1 MRWKFVAISLLVIAV
16 LLPATGYLFLRT
28 RDFNSYKNVIANA
41 VKDATGRELSLEG
54 DVDLEISFWPAL
66 VVTDVALANTLWG
79 SQPEMIRIHRLEVRL
94 SLLRLLVGNVDLKQM
109 AMLGVDLVLETDAA
123 GLGNWDFNHAEGSG
137 GHNPWTFTQ
146 LDVRYIRIE
155 DLHLLF
161 HNGET
166 GSRMRLSVGSLNAS
180 KDASEKVLD
189 IDLKGEFNKQMV
201 ALSGQTGLISDLFAR
216 NKFPVNLSGQIAS
229 AAIKVRGAVS
239 DVVDLK
245 GIDLEISAS
254 GKDLAEVAST
264 AGISVMNTDAFDV
277 KGHVEGSAATLA
289 LKEAKGN
296 LSIKG
301 VEIDVDGSIG
311 EIFSLDDID
320 LQIKASGRN
329 LAEVGPVIKQSLP
342 ETGPFTLSG
351 RLTGSVKALAL
362 QDARG
367 KASHRSLNLTLNGA
381 VKDLLALSGL
391 NLNAELSG
399 RNLAEVGPVIK
410 QSLPETGP
418 FTLSG
423 RLTGSVKALALQDA
437 RGKASH
443 RSLNLT
449 LSGDVKDLLALSG
462 LNLNVWC
469 SGGELSDMGPW
480 AGVNLPE
487 LGRFDVRSHLTGSAK
502 LLELDGLSALV
513 DQSDLNGS
521 ARVEFRK
528 RPKITAILESALLDL
543 TPLMKVGK
551 AEAIKVAENMGRD
564 RGLFSDEPL
573 PFDKLEAVDVDITLN
588 ARNIRSR
595 DARWEFG
602 RLAIKLEEGD
612 LRVER
617 LEAAYKGTKVSGTA
631 FFQAGSPSHV
641 EAKFLVQ
648 GFDLGAFLREV
659 QVSEKVKGRL
669 DIAADVSSRG
679 NSVKTLLGKLNG
691 TAGVVMGQGYL
702 SKYLDW
708 LAQDLTRKVIP
719 FWGDQ
724 EKAGVI
730 DCAVIQFDI
739 KNGLATS
746 QAFVLNSPV
755 SVLTGEGT
763 VNLETEKVNFLLSP
777 SPKYP
782 SLFSLATN
790 LQVTGTIQ
798 NPEVRPNLASLALK
812 GARALSVFLVGPVG
826 LLAPF
831 INLGASQQHPCDIT
845 KIGEPELQA
854 MPTK

>member
-16 LLPATGYLFLRT
+16 LLPAAGYLFLRT
-28 RDFNSYKNVIANA
+28 RDFNRYKGVIANA

-54 DVDLEISFWPAL
+54 DVDLQISFWPAL
-66 VVTDVALANTLWG
+66 VVSNVALANTPWG
-79 SQPEMIRIHRLEVRL
+79 SQPEMIRIHRLEARL
-94 SLLRLLVGNVDLKQM
+94 SLLRLLMGSVDLKQV
-109 AMLGVDLVLETDAA
+109 AILGVDLVVETDAS
-123 GLGNWDFNHAEGSG
+123 GVGNWEFNPAEGSSQY
-137 GHNPWTFTQ
+137 NLWTFKQ
-146 LDVRYIRIE
+146 LEVGDIRIE
-155 DLHLLF
+155 DLRLLF

-166 GSRMRLSVGSLNAS
+166 GSKMRLTISSLNAS
-180 KDASEKVLD
+180 KDDSKKVLA
-189 IDLKGEFNKQMV
+189 IDLEGEFNKQKV

-216 NKFPVNLSGQIAS
+216 KQFPVDFSGQIAS
-229 AAIKVRGAVS
+229 AAIKVRGVVS
-239 DVVDLK
+239 YMAELK
-245 GIDLEISAS
+245 GMDLEIHAS
-254 GKDLAEVAST
+254 GKNLAEVAST
-264 AGISVMNTDAFDV
+264 AGISFVNTDAFDV
-277 KGHVEGSAATLA
+277 KGHVEGSAETLA

-296 LSIKG
+296 FSIKG
-301 VEIDVDGSIG
+301 VEIDVGGSIG
-311 EIFSLDDID
+311 EILSLDDID
-320 LQIKASGRN
+320 LQIKASGGN
-329 LAEVGPVIKQSLP
+329 LAEVGPVIKQDLP

-351 RLTGSVKALAL
+351 RLTGSATALSL

-367 KASHRSLNLTLNGA
+367 KASHRSLNLTLNGG

-391 NLNAELSG
+391 
-399 RNLAEVGPVIK
+399 
-410 QSLPETGP
+410 
-418 FTLSG
+418 
-423 RLTGSVKALALQDA
+423 D
-437 RGKASH
+437 
-443 RSLNLT
+443 
-449 LSGDVKDLLALSG
+449 
-462 LNLNVWC
+462 LNVRC
-469 SGGELSDMGPW
+469 SGKELSDIGPW
-480 AGVNLPE
+480 VGGKLPE
-487 LGRFDVRSHLTGSAK
+487 LGKFDIKGHLTGSAM

-521 ARVEFRK
+521 ARVEFHK
-528 RPKITAILESALLDL
+528 RPKITATLESALLDL
-543 TPLMKVGK
+543 TPLMKVEK
-551 AEAIKVAENMGRD
+551 AEEKKVVENLGSE

-573 PFDKLEAVDVDITLN
+573 PFDKLEAVDADITLN

-595 DARWEFG
+595 DAGWEFG
-602 RLAIKLEEGD
+602 RLAIKLEEGN

-631 FFQAGSPSHV
+631 FFQAGSPPHV

-659 QVSEKVKGRL
+659 HVSEKVKGRL
-669 DIAADVSSRG
+669 DIAADVGSTG

-691 TAGVVMGQGYL
+691 TAGAVMGQGYL

-719 FWGDQ
+719 FWGDH

-730 DCAVIQFDI
+730 DCGVVEFDI

-746 QAFVLNSPV
+746 QAFRFETPV

-763 VNLETEKVNFLLSP
+763 INLETEKVNFLLSP
-777 SPKYP
+777 SPKHP

-798 NPEVRPNLASLALK
+798 NPEVRPNLASLASK

-845 KIGEPELQA
+845 KIGVPELEA

>member
-1 MRWKFVAISLLVIAV
+1 
-16 LLPATGYLFLRT
+16 
-28 RDFNSYKNVIANA
+28 
-41 VKDATGRELSLEG
+41 
-54 DVDLEISFWPAL
+54 
-66 VVTDVALANTLWG
+66 
-79 SQPEMIRIHRLEVRL
+79 
-94 SLLRLLVGNVDLKQM
+94 
-109 AMLGVDLVLETDAA
+109 
-123 GLGNWDFNHAEGSG
+123 
-137 GHNPWTFTQ
+137 
-146 LDVRYIRIE
+146 
-155 DLHLLF
+155 
-161 HNGET
+161 
-166 GSRMRLSVGSLNAS
+166 
-180 KDASEKVLD
+180 
-189 IDLKGEFNKQMV
+189 
-201 ALSGQTGLISDLFAR
+201 
-216 NKFPVNLSGQIAS
+216 
-229 AAIKVRGAVS
+229 
-239 DVVDLK
+239 
-245 GIDLEISAS
+245 
-254 GKDLAEVAST
+254 
-264 AGISVMNTDAFDV
+264 
-277 KGHVEGSAATLA
+277 
-289 LKEAKGN
+289 
-296 LSIKG
+296 
-301 VEIDVDGSIG
+301 VEINVDGSIG

-329 LAEVGPVIKQSLP
+329 LAEVGPMIKQSLP

-351 RLTGSVKALAL
+351 RLTGSTKALAL

-367 KASHRSLNLTLNGA
+367 KASHRSLNLTLNG
-381 VKDLLALSGL
+381 G
-391 NLNAELSG
+391 
-399 RNLAEVGPVIK
+399 
-410 QSLPETGP
+410 
-418 FTLSG
+418 
-423 RLTGSVKALALQDA
+423 
-437 RGKASH
+437 
-443 RSLNLT
+443 
-449 LSGDVKDLLALSG
+449 VKDLLALSG
-462 LNLNVWC
+462 LNLNVRC
-469 SGGELSDMGPW
+469 SGGELSDIGPW

-487 LGRFDVRSHLTGSAK
+487 LGRFDVRSHLTGSAM

-543 TPLMKVGK
+543 TPLMKVEK
-551 AEAIKVAENMGRD
+551 AEEIKVAEKIGRD

-573 PFDKLEAVDVDITLN
+573 PFNKLEAVDIDITLN

-602 RLAIKLEEGD
+602 HLVIKLEEGD

-631 FFQAGSPSHV
+631 LFQAGSPSCA

-648 GFDLGAFLREV
+648 DFNLGAFLREV
-659 QVSEKVKGRL
+659 QISEKVKGRL

-679 NSVKTLLGKLNG
+679 NSVKTLLGKLSG
-691 TAGVVMGQGYL
+691 TAVVVMGKGYL

-777 SPKYP
+777 SPKQP

-812 GARALSVFLVGPVG
+812 LSVL
-826 LLAPF
+826 
-831 INLGASQQHPCDIT
+831 SR
-845 KIGEPELQA
+845 
-854 MPTK
+854 

>member
-1 MRWKFVAISLLVIAV
+1 M
-16 LLPATGYLFLRT
+16 
-28 RDFNSYKNVIANA
+28 
-41 VKDATGRELSLEG
+41 
-54 DVDLEISFWPAL
+54 
-66 VVTDVALANTLWG
+66 
-79 SQPEMIRIHRLEVRL
+79 
-94 SLLRLLVGNVDLKQM
+94 
-109 AMLGVDLVLETDAA
+109 
-123 GLGNWDFNHAEGSG
+123 
-137 GHNPWTFTQ
+137 
-146 LDVRYIRIE
+146 
-155 DLHLLF
+155 
-161 HNGET
+161 
-166 GSRMRLSVGSLNAS
+166 
-180 KDASEKVLD
+180 
-189 IDLKGEFNKQMV
+189 
-201 ALSGQTGLISDLFAR
+201 
-216 NKFPVNLSGQIAS
+216 
-229 AAIKVRGAVS
+229 
-239 DVVDLK
+239 
-245 GIDLEISAS
+245 
-254 GKDLAEVAST
+254 
-264 AGISVMNTDAFDV
+264 
-277 KGHVEGSAATLA
+277 
-289 LKEAKGN
+289 
-296 LSIKG
+296 
-301 VEIDVDGSIG
+301 
-311 EIFSLDDID
+311 
-320 LQIKASGRN
+320 
-329 LAEVGPVIKQSLP
+329 IKQGLP

-351 RLTGSVKALAL
+351 RLTGSAKALAL

-367 KASHRSLNLTLNGA
+367 KASHRSLNLTLNGG

-423 RLTGSVKALALQDA
+423 RLTGSAKALALQDA

-449 LSGDVKDLLALSG
+449 LNGGVKDLLALSG
-462 LNLNVWC
+462 LDLNVRC
-469 SGGELSDMGPW
+469 SGKELSDIGPW
-480 AGVNLPE
+480 VGGKLPE
-487 LGRFDVRSHLTGSAK
+487 LGKFDIKGHLTGSAM

-528 RPKITAILESALLDL
+528 RSKITAILESALLDL
-543 TPLMKVGK
+543 TPLMKVEK
-551 AEAIKVAENMGRD
+551 AEEKKVVENLGSE

-573 PFDKLEAVDVDITLN
+573 PFDKLEAVDADITLN

-595 DARWEFG
+595 DAGWEFG
-602 RLAIKLEEGD
+602 RLAIKLEEGN

-631 FFQAGSPSHV
+631 FFQAGSPPHV

-659 QVSEKVKGRL
+659 HVSEKVKGRL
-669 DIAADVSSRG
+669 DIAADVSSTG

-691 TAGVVMGQGYL
+691 TAGAVMGQGYL

-719 FWGDQ
+719 FWGDH

-730 DCAVIQFDI
+730 DCGVVEFDI

-746 QAFVLNSPV
+746 QAFRFETPV

-763 VNLETEKVNFLLSP
+763 INLETEKVNFLLSP
-777 SPKYP
+777 SPKHP

-798 NPEVRPNLASLALK
+798 NPEVRPNLASLASK

-845 KIGEPELQA
+845 KIGVPELEA